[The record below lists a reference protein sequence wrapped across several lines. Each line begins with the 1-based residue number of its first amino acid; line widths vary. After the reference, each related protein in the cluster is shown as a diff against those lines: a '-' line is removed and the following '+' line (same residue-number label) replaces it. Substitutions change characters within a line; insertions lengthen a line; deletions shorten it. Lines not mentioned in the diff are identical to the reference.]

1 MIMNK
6 QLIQDDSGKGDN
18 TGQLR
23 EDILEHHDFV
33 AVSKDIFETL
43 ANNYGCDYQIIRLL
57 KPDPTHPNK
66 MYLDLFPS
74 KFLFCLSFLIS
85 IAQQFLDRPL
95 PSKMIA
101 PKKIL

>member
-1 MIMNK
+1 MIFNK
-6 QLIQDDSGKGDN
+6 QLIHDDSGAGEN

-23 EDILEHHDFV
+23 EDILEYHDFV

-74 KFLFCLSFLIS
+74 IFFLSV
-85 IAQQFLDRPL
+85 
-95 PSKMIA
+95 
-101 PKKIL
+101 